1 MTAPAAALQKA
12 LFEALNG
19 DGFLSAAL
27 GGAKLFDHAPENVP
41 FPYVAYGR
49 TSVYD
54 WTTGV
59 ENDAEQL
66 FTLHF
71 WSKSEARKEMLD
83 AMGLVSARL
92 DDAALAV
99 DERHRVNL
107 KLEFTEA
114 RYDEDVSACHGLLRF
129 RAVTEENA

>member
-1 MTAPAAALQKA
+1 MTAPVAALQKA

-27 GGAKLFDHAPENVP
+27 GGAKLFDHVPENVP
-41 FPYVAYGR
+41 FPYVTYGR

-54 WTTGV
+54 WTTGM

-83 AMGLVSARL
+83 AMDLVSTRL
-92 DDAALAV
+92 QDAALALDDHHRASLRLQHSLDWHL
-99 DERHRVNL
+99 DEFAGLGRRIIGSV
-107 KLEFTEA
+107 
-114 RYDEDVSACHGLLRF
+114 VSRF
-129 RAVTEENA
+129 RG